1 MRRKT
6 YEKNRSYSSS
16 VSFVNKRRK
25 KTMSK
30 LEPKAVFIQSGKA
43 VGTVIGKKFIKKL
56 DSRKHFL
63 KVPPAIA
70 FDVSSIKKAERYGAT
85 ILSVFDTYKKVFY
98 TAQIKS
104 LQENGININRGF
116 GSQIALPLQFWK
128 KESVD
133 ELNQMELLSATS
145 K

>member
-1 MRRKT
+1 MKRKT

-16 VSFVNKRRK
+16 VSFVNKRRD

-43 VGTVIGKKFIKKL
+43 VGSVIGKKFIKKL

-70 FDVSSIKKAERYGAT
+70 FDKSSISKAERYGAT
-85 ILSVFDTYKKVFY
+85 ILSVFDTHKKVFY

-104 LQENGININRGF
+104 LHENGMNINRGF
-116 GSQIALPLQFWK
+116 GSQLALPLQFWK

-133 ELNQMELLSATS
+133 EQKQMELLSATS
-145 K
+145 